1 MNANDYDY
9 GVRVRTLAK
18 GHQAVRYLQT
28 STGRLYWATPASYI
42 FTIDEIAHCLARI
55 CRFNGHMGWE
65 SVARH
70 SLNVAARVAHM
81 SPAVQLGALL
91 HDAHEAY
98 VGDVAGP
105 LLRAGLAPGLVV
117 LGHRIQHEIHKQL
130 APELLGLTLADHAAI
145 HEADSADCARTL
157 SSGAEWRREDAFT
170 GDVAAEFV
178 ALYGHLARGCAP

>member
-1 MNANDYDY
+1 
-9 GVRVRTLAK
+9 VS
-18 GHQAVRYLQT
+18 YLQT
-28 STGRLYWATPASYI
+28 RTGRLYWAEPERYTFDI
-42 FTIDEIAHCLARI
+42 QEIAESLSRI

-65 SVARH
+65 SVATH
-70 SLNVAARVAHM
+70 SIRVARAVSHM
-81 SPAVQLGALL
+81 PPRVQLAALL

-98 VGDVAGP
+98 IGDVAGP
-105 LLRAGLAPGLVV
+105 LLRAGLTPGLVV

-157 SSGAEWRREDAFT
+157 AEGAGYRREDAFT

-178 ALYGHLARGCAP
+178 ERYHRLRVLPSPDGGAQKTGADD